1 MMDRRLIVMALAPL
15 LGAGGAAAQQAE
27 APAQPAPAAE
37 PTPAAPA
44 PAAEA
49 DPFHVTGSVGVGG
62 MHTDTTN
69 TPDASKLN
77 EYRDLSSG
85 FLSNF
90 DVKGRNSK
98 YWMDLF
104 GENLGRDDEYVN
116 LRGGLYDVFKYRLYT
131 DSLRHNFLFNGI
143 TP

>member
-1 MMDRRLIVMALAPL
+1 MHRRLLVMALAPL
-15 LGAGGAAAQQAE
+15 LGAAGGAAQQAE
-27 APAQPAPAAE
+27 APAQPA
-37 PTPAAPA
+37 AP
-44 PAAEA
+44 PAEA
-49 DPFHVTGSVGVGG
+49 DPFRVSGSVGAGG
-62 MHTDTTN
+62 IHTDTTN

-116 LRGGLYDVFKYRLYT
+116 L
-131 DSLRHNFLFNGI
+131 
-143 TP
+143 